1 MSKQTKEDKNS
12 YIVAIKQLLDPLYA
26 RLEKIDFKIKGQ
38 DLKKSVRYYRNED
51 LKKIFGLSNNTII
64 KYRQT
69 GVLPYTKLGDIYL
82 YDTAIIEKIL
92 NENKQ

>member
-1 MSKQTKEDKNS
+1 MSKQTKEDKIS

>member
-1 MSKQTKEDKNS
+1 MSKQIKEDKIS

-82 YDTAIIEKIL
+82 YDTAIIEKII

>member
-1 MSKQTKEDKNS
+1 MSKQTNEDKIS

-26 RLEKIDFKIKGQ
+26 RLEKIDFKIKAQ
-38 DLKKSVRYYRNED
+38 NLKKSVRYYRNED

-92 NENKQ
+92 NENQQ

>member
-82 YDTAIIEKIL
+82 
-92 NENKQ
+92 